1 MNADFLFNYLAKG
14 MVNDG
19 EYNSPSSKKQQV
31 AQLVISQWGA
41 FAVDSA
47 PARVSCRCPGGTPKR
62 EEEETWSTGRGG
74 GGGIRGWVVIFF
86 FFFVSSTGSESC
98 CRGI

>member
-74 GGGIRGWVVIFF
+74 G
-86 FFFVSSTGSESC
+86 E
-98 CRGI
+98 

>member
-1 MNADFLFNYLAKG
+1 MKRTSLIPVSLDFCCWRKNAIACDVCVAASAQCVERDVEAKI
-14 MVNDG
+14 G
-19 EYNSPSSKKQQV
+19 EYNSPSSKKQRV

-74 GGGIRGWVVIFF
+74 R
-86 FFFVSSTGSESC
+86 E
-98 CRGI
+98 